1 MLASSSS
8 SLKGRVLM
16 TLGVQPHWRHLAGH
30 GTRRFDGIPPR
41 PIIYTGDPLALLH
54 LCAREPGAE
63 KLNNTAVVA
72 ECKDLI
78 ARGIDIDATDR
89 EGKNALILASANGH
103 TELVEL
109 LILLQAALDVQDGV
123 GRTAVIYCARL
134 NRIEAC
140 RLLCIGAG
148 ARVETKDRWGKSA
161 LVYAKEW
168 NRKGIIAILG
178 AAQQEEERRKKKKEK
193 KRQAKL
199 ERQQQKRR
207 QREMGQ
213 REEEQYMQRQAWQRE
228 LQEREQEK
236 DAGEEKEGEDEDE
249 DEDEEEGVREIS
261 AEPPASAAA
270 PAAAAAKQVVPACG
284 ARSWRK
290 YRAPY
295 LYS

>member
-1 MLASSSS
+1 
-8 SLKGRVLM
+8 M
-16 TLGVQPHWRHLAGH
+16 TLGVQPHWRLLAGH

-54 LCAREPGAE
+54 LCAREPEGAE
-63 KLNNTAVVA
+63 QQNNTAVVA
-72 ECKDLI
+72 ECTDLI

-89 EGKNALILASANGH
+89 EGKNALMLASANGH

-134 NRIEAC
+134 NRVEAC

-148 ARVETKDRWGKSA
+148 ARVATKDSWGKSA

-178 AAQQEEERRKKKKEK
+178 EAQAKEERRKNKKEG

-207 QREMGQ
+207 QREKGQ
-213 REEEQYMQRQAWQRE
+213 REKGEEEQ
-228 LQEREQEK
+228 EQQK
-236 DAGEEKEGEDEDE
+236 DAREEEEE
-249 DEDEEEGVREIS
+249 EEEGCVREIT
-261 AEPPASAAA
+261 AEPPASAAV
-270 PAAAAAKQVVPACG
+270 PAAAARVVPACG

-290 YRAPY
+290 YRAPC